1 MDQTIKK
8 SIVDLYNHVPTT
20 FQEITTKGSLPDF
33 KETRIKLVTS
43 MDPQEIYGLL
53 DSVAE
58 RWGNETI
65 EENNN
70 VYGI

>member
-1 MDQTIKK
+1 
-8 SIVDLYNHVPTT
+8 
-20 FQEITTKGSLPDF
+20 
-33 KETRIKLVTS
+33 